1 MCVLIPDLLAIVHDY
16 AREHLPSMWACHAAI
31 RSYQRKV
38 HCFGISSAIQSG
50 LLMPDIV
57 SHRLI
62 FTAMEALLIK
72 RLQSYGAQVNTDM
85 YGPRE
90 LLKFEMYH
98 VSQYPEY
105 NQEVLSMSVFEHWDA
120 IIDDL
125 FAS

>member
-1 MCVLIPDLLAIVHDY
+1 
-16 AREHLPSMWACHAAI
+16 MWACHAAI

-85 YGPRE
+85 LAFLG
-90 LLKFEMYH
+90 KH
-98 VSQYPEY
+98 Q
-105 NQEVLSMSVFEHWDA
+105 Q
-120 IIDDL
+120 L
-125 FAS
+125 FARAGAKL